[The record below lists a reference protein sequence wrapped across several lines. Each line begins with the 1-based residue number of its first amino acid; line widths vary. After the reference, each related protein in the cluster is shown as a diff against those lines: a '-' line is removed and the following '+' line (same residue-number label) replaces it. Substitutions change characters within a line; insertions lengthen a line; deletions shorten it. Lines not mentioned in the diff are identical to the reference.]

1 LDSPAGKLTGGHGP
15 QPWPATEGDRDVAD
29 RRLALERAKSGD
41 QQVDGCTVGCLDA
54 RAAEVFDVFAI
65 MLIIGLRD
73 WRTAPSPGTSRTRH
87 FCTMCIG
94 TTFVAFP
101 ATRPSPCGAQ
111 RSNAARRSGN
121 RVAISYRYRYRYR
134 DRETIALDVRVVL
147 LVIRAVHLR
156 PDLLTPTAA
165 E

>member
-1 LDSPAGKLTGGHGP
+1 M
-15 QPWPATEGDRDVAD
+15 
-29 RRLALERAKSGD
+29 
-41 QQVDGCTVGCLDA
+41 
-54 RAAEVFDVFAI
+54 FAI

-121 RVAISYRYRYRYR
+121 RAAISYR

-147 LVIRAVHLR
+147 LVIRALHLR